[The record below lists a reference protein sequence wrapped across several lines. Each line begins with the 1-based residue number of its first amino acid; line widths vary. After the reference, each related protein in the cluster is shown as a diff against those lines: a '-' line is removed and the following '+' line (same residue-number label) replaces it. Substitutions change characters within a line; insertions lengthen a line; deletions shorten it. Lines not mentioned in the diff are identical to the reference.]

1 MELAFMPLV
10 DLLISSS
17 VLAGKLTLGL
27 ESSLEVASQLG
38 LLVILQLSVISCRAW
53 RLRFL
58 WLSGLFIWQLL
69 LVVSRNLKLI

>member
-1 MELAFMPLV
+1 MPLV

>member
-1 MELAFMPLV
+1 MPLV

-17 VLAGKLTLGL
+17 VLAGKLTPGL

-53 RLRFL
+53 RLRFS

-69 LVVSRNLKLI
+69 LVVSRKLKLI